1 MVWRDTQRYH
11 ALCCLLYLLVSP
23 CCLDGSLPSSHPVP
37 GQVLHD
43 YTTWTSPSLTLS
55 SIHTQ
60 LLNDYGCQEAP
71 DVPQAQNPAA
81 PPAAA
86 ARNRSCPPA
95 DAGGCT
101 DAEPLCYAA
110 STMPGVLLKAII
122 LSAYARAVLE
132 LIVSGSMGCKSPCS
146 VCLCLMF
153 HPDVS
158 S

>member
-1 MVWRDTQRYH
+1 M
-11 ALCCLLYLLVSP
+11 
-23 CCLDGSLPSSHPVP
+23 PVQYRNRSCPP
-37 GQVLHD
+37 G
-43 YTTWTSPSLTLS
+43 
-55 SIHTQ
+55 
-60 LLNDYGCQEAP
+60 
-71 DVPQAQNPAA
+71 
-81 PPAAA
+81 
-86 ARNRSCPPA
+86 NRSCPPA

-153 HPDVS
+153 HVS
-158 S
+158 APHAHEWAPSFASSVKIMVLGWDSYVEDDSNL